1 MEKHHTQT
9 IDSNDY
15 IIYDIVVK
23 NKHVSR
29 GGETILKCLSLCNEE
44 PTIKWYVAMEEKQS
58 EKGTAEGFG
67 DAEIYNQ
74 KLKAEM
80 INERTKFVCS
90 VKCGTELVNETITVF
105 VGDPPMIETVISSVQ
120 RTVKGNDTDIECKG
134 HSKGHTHVIWVK
146 DGHKI
151 SSVKTDHQSGTFTS
165 TLQVMNVTHNVV
177 YTCKAHNIYGIT
189 NRTAEIRIGQPSAIL
204 EMKTATSLPVLT
216 GENVTVTCLI
226 QFDGNILVTWLKDK
240 EEVSTNKD
248 SADTLTKKEF
258 HFMYSSVLMTF
269 NASCNGCNEEENK
282 SKDGNENKFCIAL
295 GTSSAIVVV
304 CLLTGIGILFLK
316 KRVNRPKSF

>member
-1 MEKHHTQT
+1 MMRAVVISVLVLVGALVLETT
-9 IDSNDY
+9 LIDADSNDY

-165 TLQVMNVTHNVV
+165 
-177 YTCKAHNIYGIT
+177 
-189 NRTAEIRIGQPSAIL
+189 QPSAIL